1 MPIEIEGLKELSEM
15 LTEIAPRAAKRY
27 LKNACQKGADVFKE
41 AAEES
46 APTGIGILE
55 ESIVT
60 QTHWDE
66 GEGTTNLEIDI
77 GPLRSVFWSHLQEF
91 GTQDVTGTDKNG
103 KPFHHTAQPAQR
115 WLTHA
120 FEGSRDRALDVVA
133 TELTGLLMDL
143 ENKRG

>member
-15 LTEIAPRAAKRY
+15 LTTIAPRAAKRY

-55 ESIVT
+55 ELIVT
-60 QTHWDE
+60 KTHWDD
-66 GEGTTNLEIDI
+66 GDGTTNLEIDI
-77 GPLRSVFWSHLQEF
+77 GPTKQAYWGMFQEF
-91 GTQDVTGTDKNG
+91 GTQEISGTDRNG
-103 KPFHHTAQPAQR
+103 KPFHHAAQPAQR

-120 FEGSRDRALDVVA
+120 FEGSRDQALNVVA
-133 TELTGLLMDL
+133 TEMTGLLMDL